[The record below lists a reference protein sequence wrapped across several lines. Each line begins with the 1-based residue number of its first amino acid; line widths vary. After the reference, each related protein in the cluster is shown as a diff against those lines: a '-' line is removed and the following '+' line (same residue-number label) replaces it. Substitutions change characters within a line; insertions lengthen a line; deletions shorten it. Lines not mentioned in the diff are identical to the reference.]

1 MPEDPEDAD
10 ALARV
15 ADRLFKAFAGLDR
28 ETVEGAVGTAYAE
41 LRYARVRTYLPIL
54 VERRAR
60 DLLAAAGDD
69 TSPGGEGDTE
79 PGGR

>member
-1 MPEDPEDAD
+1 MPEDPEDA
-10 ALARV
+10 ATLARV
-15 ADRLFKAFAGLDR
+15 ADRLVKAFAGLDR
-28 ETVEGAVGTAYAE
+28 ETVESAVGTAYAE

-69 TSPGGEGDTE
+69 PFPGGEGDRD
-79 PGGR
+79 PAGR

>member
-10 ALARV
+10 TLARL
-15 ADRLFKAFAGLDR
+15 ADRLSMAFAGLGR
-28 ETVEGAVGTAYAE
+28 ETVESAVATAYAE

-60 DLLAAAGDD
+60 DLLAAAGDGPA
-69 TSPGGEGDTE
+69 PGGEEDKD
-79 PGGR
+79 PAGR